1 MHIASLTGR
10 NVFVRTVTNYYT
22 GRLVSDDHGYLH
34 LEEAAWIADTGRFAT
49 ALATGK
55 LNEVE
60 PFPADCWVAAGS
72 VVDICEWSH
81 DLPRIQL

>member
-1 MHIASLTGR
+1 MDITSLIGK

-22 GRLVSDDHGYLH
+22 GHLISCHDGFLH
-34 LEEAAWIADTGRFAT
+34 LEAAAWIADTGRFAT
-49 ALATGK
+49 ALETGR

-72 VVDICEWSH
+72 VVDLCVWSH
-81 DLPRIQL
+81 ELPRTQK